1 MSPTLSS
8 RATVSADRAPRADVV
23 RVVDAIRSI
32 IQSLRISGRAVEQ
45 ELGISS
51 AQLYVLQALAER
63 PDQSIND
70 LAYNTFTHQSS
81 VSMVVS
87 RLVASDLVRRSTS
100 RGDARRV
107 SISLTPAGRALVRK
121 APHTAQT
128 RLIAGLQTFSR
139 GELRA
144 LGDYLEAVAEV
155 ASEPVEGE
163 QRADSGQRHRMTE

>member
-1 MSPTLSS
+1 MSPSLSS
-8 RATVSADRAPRADVV
+8 RSSASADRTPRADVV

-32 IQSLRISGRAVEQ
+32 IQTLRISGRAVEH

-63 PDQSIND
+63 PDQSINE

-87 RLVASDLVRRSTS
+87 RLVANDLVRRNQS

-107 SISLTPAGRALVRK
+107 SISLTPAGRAVVRK

-139 GELRA
+139 SELRV
-144 LGDYLEAVAEV
+144 LGDCLEAVAEL

-163 QRADSGQRHRMTE
+163 ETGPTSSPRRT

>member
-1 MSPTLSS
+1 MSPSLSS
-8 RATVSADRAPRADVV
+8 RSSGSADRTPRADVV

-51 AQLYVLQALAER
+51 AQLYVLQELAER
-63 PDQSIND
+63 PEQSIND

-87 RLVASDLVRRSTS
+87 RLVAGDLVRRSTS

-128 RLIAGLQTFSR
+128 RLIDGLRTFSR
-139 GELRA
+139 GELRT
-144 LGDYLEAVAEV
+144 LGDYLEAVAEL
-155 ASEPVEGE
+155 AIEPAAEEESRDSE
-163 QRADSGQRHRMTE
+163 QT

>member
-1 MSPTLSS
+1 
-8 RATVSADRAPRADVV
+8 
-23 RVVDAIRSI
+23 
-32 IQSLRISGRAVEQ
+32 
-45 ELGISS
+45 
-51 AQLYVLQALAER
+51 
-63 PDQSIND
+63 
-70 LAYNTFTHQSS
+70 
-81 VSMVVS
+81 MVVS
-87 RLVASDLVRRSTS
+87 RLVAGDLVRRNPS

-155 ASEPVEGE
+155 AGEPVEGE
-163 QRADSGQRHRMTE
+163 ERGESSQRHRSTN

>member
-1 MSPTLSS
+1 MSPSLSS
-8 RATVSADRAPRADVV
+8 RASASADRTPRAEVV
-23 RVVDAIRSI
+23 KVVDAIRSI
-32 IQSLRISGRAVEQ
+32 IQTLRISGRAVEQ

-51 AQLYVLQALAER
+51 AQLYVLQELAER
-63 PDQSIND
+63 PEQSIND

-87 RLVASDLVRRSTS
+87 RLVAADLVRRTPS

-107 SISLTPAGRALVRK
+107 SISLTPSGRALVRK

-139 GELRA
+139 SELRQ
-144 LGDYLEAVAEV
+144 LGDYLEVV
-155 ASEPVEGE
+155 SELAGEQVEGE
-163 QRADSGQRHRMTE
+163 SRGD

>member
-1 MSPTLSS
+1 MSPGISS
-8 RATVSADRAPRADVV
+8 RSSANADRTPRAEVV
-23 RVVDAIRSI
+23 RVVDAIRAI
-32 IQSLRISGRAVEQ
+32 IQTLRVSGRAVEQ

-87 RLVASDLVRRSTS
+87 RLVAGDLVRRTPS

-121 APHTAQT
+121 APYTAQT

-139 GELRA
+139 SELRQ
-144 LGDYLEAVAEV
+144 LGDYLEAVAEL
-155 ASEPVEGE
+155 AAEQVEGE
-163 QRADSGQRHRMTE
+163 GRGD